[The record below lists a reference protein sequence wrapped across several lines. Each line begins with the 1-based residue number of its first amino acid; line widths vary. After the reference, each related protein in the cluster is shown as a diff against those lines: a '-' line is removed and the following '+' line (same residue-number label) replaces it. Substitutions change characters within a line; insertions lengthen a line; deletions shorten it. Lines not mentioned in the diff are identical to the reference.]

1 MPPAGINQSWGPIM
15 LRAAFLPLAATM
27 VLGAFA
33 AAPAMGETDIRLYKI
48 VTVKDEI
55 IVGLTPAETA
65 RLGGEAAGAI
75 AVGLSAPGG
84 LTLWRFAV
92 RKNAAGGL
100 EYAPVHR
107 VALLPHESLR
117 VEPYKA
123 ALPVI
128 APQP

>member
-1 MPPAGINQSWGPIM
+1 M
-15 LRAAFLPLAATM
+15 LRAVLLPLAATLA
-27 VLGAFA
+27 LGAFA
-33 AAPAMGETDIRLYKI
+33 AGPAMGESAVRLFKI

-55 IVGLTPAETA
+55 IVGLTPTEAA
-65 RLGGEAAGAI
+65 RLGAEDAGAI
-75 AVGLSAPGG
+75 AAGLSAPGG
-84 LTLWRFAV
+84 LTVWRFAV

-100 EYAPVHR
+100 EYAPLDR

-123 ALPVI
+123 AIPVI

>member
-1 MPPAGINQSWGPIM
+1 MGTTT
-15 LRAAFLPLAATM
+15 LRAAFLPLAATL

-33 AAPAMGETDIRLYKI
+33 AGPAMGESNIRLFKI

-65 RLGGEAAGAI
+65 RLGSEDASAI
-75 AVGLSAPGG
+75 AAGLSAPGG
-84 LTLWRFAV
+84 LTVWRFAV
-92 RKNAAGGL
+92 RKNAAGEL

-107 VALLPHESLR
+107 VALLQHESLR

-123 ALPVI
+123 AIPVI

>member
-1 MPPAGINQSWGPIM
+1 M
-15 LRAAFLPLAATM
+15 LRTTFLAFAAAF

-33 AAPAMGETDIRLYKI
+33 AGPAMGEAEVRLFKI

-55 IVGLTPAETA
+55 TVGLTPADTS
-65 RLGGEAAGAI
+65 RLGGSDVDAIAAGI
-75 AVGLSAPGG
+75 AAPGG
-84 LTLWRFAV
+84 LTLWRYAI

-100 EYAPVHR
+100 EFAPLHR

-123 ALPVI
+123 AIPVI
-128 APQP
+128 APLP